1 MRLGVLIEG
10 PQFGAAL
17 LFDQPLPLR
26 IHMLSNEKA
35 PMRLLLA
42 TTLASLLALGSG
54 AEAQVLKPGLQP
66 GLTRAP
72 DSARKISLAEAIRLA
87 QQNSPQ
93 AIQAEGTER
102 TSKAARVSAIGAI
115 MPSAT
120 LSAGRVIQFGGGQ
133 TRTNQNG
140 EQVAIAS
147 APTNSTGLSLNMT
160 LFDGGQRLYNL
171 RTAKSQ
177 IDAAQANRVAVK
189 YNVALSVKQQYYAV
203 LAAIESEDAA
213 RFQMAQA
220 NEQFKTSIAKVR
232 AGVATRSD
240 SLRGVIQVG
249 NAQLA
254 LINAQSSK
262 EAADASLTRLV
273 GSEVP
278 VTADP
283 KSLQENMAA
292 LPDSAELAGL
302 AKNGPAVEQARANL
316 DAAEE
321 SRKASKATYLPSLS
335 ANYSRTGSG
344 VDPRFGL
351 GNDPYAYNG
360 RLSFSLSYPIF
371 NNFQREEQVVRAK
384 VAEVN
389 AQATLRDTQLGAQES
404 LTQYIGALRGASQ
417 RVAVQ
422 VASVT
427 AAEEDVRVQ
436 QQRYNIGASTLLDL
450 ITSQAAL
457 AQAQQALIQARYDY
471 RIARAQLEALIG
483 RELK

>member
-1 MRLGVLIEG
+1 MS
-10 PQFGAAL
+10 FNK
-17 LFDQPLPLR
+17 R
-26 IHMLSNEKA
+26 I
-35 PMRLLLA
+35 PTRLLSA
-42 TTLASLLALGSG
+42 TTLASVLALACGTAAG
-54 AEAQVLKPGLQP
+54 AQILKPGLQP

-72 DSARKISLAEAIRLA
+72 DSARKISLEEAIRMA
-87 QQNSPQ
+87 QRNSPD

-115 MPSAT
+115 MPSAS
-120 LSAGRVIQFGGGQ
+120 LSAGRTIQFGGGQ
-133 TRTNQNG
+133 TRINQNG
-140 EQVAIAS
+140 EQVTVAS
-147 APTNSTGLSLNMT
+147 DPVNSTGLNLNMT

-177 IDAAQANRVAVK
+177 IEAAEANRVAVK
-189 YNVALSVKQQYYAV
+189 YNVALNVKQQYYAV

-213 RFQMAQA
+213 RLQMAQA
-220 NEQFKTSIAKVR
+220 TEQFKTSIAKVR

-262 EAADASLTRLV
+262 EAADASLTRIV

-283 KSLQENMAA
+283 ASLQENLAA
-292 LPDSAELAGL
+292 LPDSAELAAL

-335 ANYSRTGSG
+335 ASYSRSGSG
-344 VDPRFGL
+344 TDKRFGL
-351 GNDPYAYNG
+351 GDDPFSYNG

-404 LTQYIGALRGASQ
+404 LTQNIGALRGASQ

-422 VASVT
+422 VASVA

-457 AQAQQALIQARYDY
+457 ATAQQALIQARYDY

-483 RELK
+483 RELQ

>member
-1 MRLGVLIEG
+1 MSLNARN
-10 PQFGAAL
+10 PT
-17 LFDQPLPLR
+17 
-26 IHMLSNEKA
+26 
-35 PMRLLLA
+35 RLLPASMLA
-42 TTLASLLALGSG
+42 LLLALGTG
-54 AEAQVLKPGLQP
+54 AGAQVLQPGLQP
-66 GLTRAP
+66 GLTRSP
-72 DSARKISLAEAIRLA
+72 DSARKISLDEAIRMA
-87 QQNSPQ
+87 QLNSPQ

-102 TSKAARVSAIGAI
+102 TSKAAKVSAIGAI
-115 MPSAT
+115 LPSAS
-120 LSAGRVIQFGGGQ
+120 LSAGRTIQFGGGQ
-133 TRTNQNG
+133 TRINQNG
-140 EQVAIAS
+140 EQVTVAS
-147 APTNSTGLSLNMT
+147 DPVNSTGLNLNMT

-177 IDAAQANRVAVK
+177 IEAAEANRVAVK
-189 YNVALSVKQQYYAV
+189 YNVALDVKQQYYAV

-213 RFQMAQA
+213 RLQMAQA
-220 NEQFKTSIAKVR
+220 TEQFKTSIAKVR

-283 KSLQENMAA
+283 KSIQENLAA
-292 LPDSAELAGL
+292 LPDSAELAAL

-335 ANYSRTGSG
+335 ASYSRSGSG
-344 VDPRFGL
+344 TDPRFGL
-351 GNDPYAYNG
+351 GHDPFSYNG

-371 NNFQREEQVVRAK
+371 NNFNREEQVVRAK

-389 AQATLRDTQLGAQES
+389 AQATLRDTQLAAQQS
-404 LTQYIGALRGASQ
+404 LTQNIGALRGASQ

-422 VASVT
+422 VASVA

-457 AQAQQALIQARYDY
+457 ATAQQALIQARYDY

-483 RELK
+483 RELQ

>member
-1 MRLGVLIEG
+1 MALDEKTPTRLVST
-10 PQFGAAL
+10 A
-17 LFDQPLPLR
+17 
-26 IHMLSNEKA
+26 
-35 PMRLLLA
+35 
-42 TTLASLLALGSG
+42 TLALLLALGSG

-66 GLTRAP
+66 GLARSP
-72 DSARKISLAEAIRLA
+72 DSARRISLDEAIRLA

-102 TSKAARVSAIGAI
+102 TSKAAKVSAIGAI
-115 MPSAT
+115 LPSAS
-120 LSAGRVIQFGGGQ
+120 LSAGRTIQFGGGQ
-133 TRTNQNG
+133 TRVNQNG
-140 EQVAIAS
+140 EQVTIAS
-147 APTNSTGLSLNMT
+147 EPVNSTGLNLNMT

-177 IDAAQANRVAVK
+177 IEAAEANRVAVK
-189 YNVALSVKQQYYAV
+189 YNVALNVKQQYYAV
-203 LAAIESEDAA
+203 LAAIESEEAA

-220 NEQFKTSIAKVR
+220 TEQFKTSIAKVR

-283 KSLQENMAA
+283 SSIQENLAA
-292 LPDSAELAGL
+292 LPDSAELAAL

-335 ANYSRTGSG
+335 ASYSRSGSG
-344 VDPRFGL
+344 TDKRFGL
-351 GNDPYAYNG
+351 GDDPFSYNG

-384 VAEVN
+384 VAEIN
-389 AQATLRDTQLGAQES
+389 AGATLRDTQLAAQES
-404 LTQYIGALRGASQ
+404 LTQNIGALRGASQ

-422 VASVT
+422 VASVA

-457 AQAQQALIQARYDY
+457 ATAQQSLIQARYDY

-483 RELK
+483 RELQ

>member
-1 MRLGVLIEG
+1 MS
-10 PQFGAAL
+10 
-17 LFDQPLPLR
+17 LR
-26 IHMLSNEKA
+26 EKM
-35 PMRLLLA
+35 PTRLLSA
-42 TTLASLLALGSG
+42 TTLALTLALASG
-54 AEAQVLKPGLQP
+54 TEVGAQVLKPGLQP
-66 GLTRAP
+66 GLTRSP
-72 DSARKISLAEAIRLA
+72 ESARKISLDEAIRMA
-87 QQNSPQ
+87 QRNSPD

-102 TSKAARVSAIGAI
+102 TTKAARVSAIGAI
-115 MPSAT
+115 MPSAS
-120 LSAGRVIQFGGGQ
+120 LSAGRTIQFGGGQ
-133 TRTNQNG
+133 TRINQNG
-140 EQVAIAS
+140 EQVTVAS
-147 APTNSTGLSLNMT
+147 EPVNSTGLNLNMT

-171 RTAKSQ
+171 RTTKSQ
-177 IDAAQANRVAVK
+177 IEAAEANRVAVK
-189 YNVALSVKQQYYAV
+189 YNVALNVKQQYFAV

-213 RFQMAQA
+213 RLQMAQA
-220 NEQFKTSIAKVR
+220 TEQFKTSIAKVR

-262 EAADASLTRLV
+262 EAADASLTRIV

-283 KSLQENMAA
+283 ASVQENLAA
-292 LPDSAELAGL
+292 LPDSAELAAL

-335 ANYSRTGSG
+335 ASYSRSGSG
-344 VDPRFGL
+344 TDRRFGL
-351 GNDPYAYNG
+351 GDDPFSYNG
-360 RLSFSLSYPIF
+360 RLSFSLSYPLF

-389 AQATLRDTQLGAQES
+389 AQATLRDTQLAAQQS
-404 LTQYIGALRGASQ
+404 LTQNIGALRSASQ

-422 VASVT
+422 VASVA

-457 AQAQQALIQARYDY
+457 ATAQQALIQARYDY

-483 RELK
+483 RELQ

>member
-1 MRLGVLIEG
+1 MSSIPNV
-10 PQFGAAL
+10 
-17 LFDQPLPLR
+17 
-26 IHMLSNEKA
+26 
-35 PMRLLLA
+35 PMRLLSAIALM
-42 TTLASLLALGSG
+42 LLAASV
-54 AEAQVLKPGLQP
+54 AEAQVLKPGLQL
-66 GLTRAP
+66 GLARSP
-72 DSARKISLAEAIRLA
+72 DSARKISLDEAIRLA
-87 QQNSPQ
+87 QQNSPL

-120 LSAGRVIQFGGGQ
+120 LNAGRVIQFGGGQ

-140 EQVAIAS
+140 EQVTIAS
-147 APTNSTGLSLNMT
+147 APVNSTGLNLNMT

-171 RTAKSQ
+171 RTARSQ
-177 IDAAQANRVAVK
+177 IDAAEASRVAVK
-189 YNVALSVKQQYYAV
+189 YNVALNVKQQYYAV

-213 RFQMAQA
+213 KLQMAQA
-220 NEQFKTSIAKVR
+220 TQQFKVSIAKVR

-254 LINAQSSK
+254 LINAQSNK
-262 EAADASLTRLV
+262 EAANASLTRLV

-292 LPDSAELAGL
+292 LPDSAELAAL
-302 AKNGPAVEQARANL
+302 AVNGPAVAQARANL
-316 DAAEE
+316 DAAKE
-321 SRKASKATYLPSLS
+321 SRKASKSTYLPSLS
-335 ANYSRTGSG
+335 ASYSRTGSG
-344 VDPRFGL
+344 TDRAFGL
-351 GNDPYAYNG
+351 GDDPFSYNG
-360 RLSFSLSYPIF
+360 RLSFSLSYPVF

-404 LTQYIGALRGASQ
+404 LTQNIGALRSASQ

-422 VASVT
+422 VASVA

-457 AQAQQALIQARYDY
+457 ATAQQALIQARYDY

-483 RELK
+483 RDLQ

>member
-1 MRLGVLIEG
+1 M
-10 PQFGAAL
+10 
-17 LFDQPLPLR
+17 
-26 IHMLSNEKA
+26 SYSEKM
-35 PMRLLLA
+35 PTRLLSA
-42 TTLASLLALGSG
+42 ITLALCLTVVRVAG
-54 AEAQVLKPGLQP
+54 AQVLKSGLQP

-72 DSARKISLAEAIRLA
+72 DSARKVSLAEAIRMA

-115 MPSAT
+115 LPSAS

-133 TRTNQNG
+133 TRINQNG
-140 EQVAIAS
+140 EQVAITS
-147 APTNSTGLSLNMT
+147 APTNSTGLSLGMT
-160 LFDGGQRLYNL
+160 LFDGGQRLYDL
-171 RTAKSQ
+171 RTAKFN
-177 IDAAQANRVAVK
+177 IVAAEANRVAVK
-189 YNVALSVKQQYYAV
+189 YNVALQVKQQYYAV
-203 LAAIESEDAA
+203 LAAIESWDAA
-213 RFQMAQA
+213 ELQMAQA
-220 NEQFKTSIAKVR
+220 QEQFKTSVAKVR

-240 SLRGVIQVG
+240 SLRGVVQIG

-254 LINAQSSK
+254 LITAQTNK
-262 EAADASLTRLV
+262 EAADAALTRLV

-278 VTADP
+278 VTVDP
-283 KSLQENMAA
+283 ASIQENMAA
-292 LPDSAELAGL
+292 LPDSAELAAL
-302 AKNGPAVEQARANL
+302 AKRGPAVEQAQAVV

-321 SRKASKATYLPSLS
+321 ARKASKATYLPSLS

-344 VDPRFGL
+344 IDPRFGL
-351 GNDPYAYNG
+351 GTDPFSYNG
-360 RLSFSLSYPIF
+360 RLSFSLSYPVF
-371 NNFQREEQVVRAK
+371 NNFLREQQVVQAR

-389 AQATLRDTQLGAQES
+389 AQAALRDSQLAAQQS

-422 VASVT
+422 VASVA

-436 QQRYNIGASTLLDL
+436 QQRYNIGASVLLDL

-457 AQAQQALIQARYDY
+457 AQAEQALIQARYDY

-483 RELK
+483 RDLQ

>member
-1 MRLGVLIEG
+1 M
-10 PQFGAAL
+10 A
-17 LFDQPLPLR
+17 
-26 IHMLSNEKA
+26 
-35 PMRLLLA
+35 
-42 TTLASLLALGSG
+42 LALSFALG
-54 AEAQVLKPGLQP
+54 AGAGAQVLKPGLQP
-66 GLTRAP
+66 GLTRSP
-72 DSARKISLAEAIRLA
+72 DSARKLSLEEAIRMA
-87 QQNSPQ
+87 QRNSPD

-115 MPSAT
+115 MPSAS
-120 LSAGRVIQFGGGQ
+120 LSAGRTIQFGGGQ
-133 TRTNQNG
+133 TRINQNG
-140 EQVAIAS
+140 EQVTVAS
-147 APTNSTGLSLNMT
+147 DPVNSTGLNLNMT

-171 RTAKSQ
+171 RTTKSQ
-177 IDAAQANRVAVK
+177 IEAAEANRVAVK
-189 YNVALSVKQQYYAV
+189 YNVALNVKQQYYAV

-220 NEQFKTSIAKVR
+220 TEQFKTSIAKVR

-283 KSLQENMAA
+283 ASIQENLAA
-292 LPDSAELAGL
+292 LPDSAELAAL

-335 ANYSRTGSG
+335 ASYSRSGSG
-344 VDPRFGL
+344 TDKRFGL
-351 GNDPYAYNG
+351 GDDPFSYNG

-389 AQATLRDTQLGAQES
+389 AQATLRDTQLAAQES
-404 LTQYIGALRGASQ
+404 LTQNIGALRSASQ

-422 VASVT
+422 VASVA

-457 AQAQQALIQARYDY
+457 ATAQQALIQARYDY

-483 RELK
+483 RELL

>member
-1 MRLGVLIEG
+1 MPPNG
-10 PQFGAAL
+10 
-17 LFDQPLPLR
+17 R
-26 IHMLSNEKA
+26 I
-35 PMRLLLA
+35 PTRLLSA
-42 TTLASLLALGSG
+42 TTLALVLALGSVT
-54 AEAQVLKPGLQP
+54 AASAQILKPGLQP

-72 DSARKISLAEAIRLA
+72 DSARKLSLEEAIRMA
-87 QQNSPQ
+87 QRNSPD

-115 MPSAT
+115 MPSAS
-120 LSAGRVIQFGGGQ
+120 LSAGRTIQFGGGQ
-133 TRTNQNG
+133 TRINQNG
-140 EQVAIAS
+140 EQVTVAS
-147 APTNSTGLSLNMT
+147 DPVNSTGLNLNMT

-177 IDAAQANRVAVK
+177 IEAAEANRVAVK
-189 YNVALSVKQQYYAV
+189 YNVALNVKQQYYAV

-220 NEQFKTSIAKVR
+220 TEQFKTSIAKVR

-283 KSLQENMAA
+283 ASIQENLAA
-292 LPDSAELAGL
+292 LPDSAELAAL

-335 ANYSRTGSG
+335 ASYSRSGSG
-344 VDPRFGL
+344 TDKRFGL
-351 GNDPYAYNG
+351 GDDPFSYNG

-384 VAEVN
+384 VAEIN

-404 LTQYIGALRGASQ
+404 LTQNIGALRSASQ

-422 VASVT
+422 VASVA

-457 AQAQQALIQARYDY
+457 ATAQQALIQARYDY

-483 RELK
+483 RELQ

>member
-1 MRLGVLIEG
+1 MAINDRT
-10 PQFGAAL
+10 QASL
-17 LFDQPLPLR
+17 LP
-26 IHMLSNEKA
+26 S
-35 PMRLLLA
+35 
-42 TTLASLLALGSG
+42 TTLALLLLFASV
-54 AEAQVLKPGLQP
+54 ARAQVLKPGLQP

-102 TSKAARVSAIGAI
+102 TSKAARVSAVGAI
-115 MPSAT
+115 LPSAS
-120 LSAGRVIQFGGGQ
+120 LSAGRTIQFGGGQ
-133 TRTNQNG
+133 TRVNQNG
-140 EQVAIAS
+140 EQVTIAS
-147 APTNSTGLSLNMT
+147 APVNSTGLNLNMT

-177 IDAAQANRVAVK
+177 IEAAEANRVAVK
-189 YNVALSVKQQYYAV
+189 YNVALNVKQQYYAV

-254 LINAQSSK
+254 LITAQSNK

-283 KSLQENMAA
+283 NSVQENMAA
-292 LPDSAELAGL
+292 LPDSAELAAL
-302 AKNGPAVEQARANL
+302 AKNGPAVLQARAEL

-335 ANYSRTGSG
+335 ASYSRSGSG
-344 VDPRFGL
+344 VDSRFGL
-351 GNDPYAYNG
+351 GPDPFSYNG

-389 AQATLRDTQLGAQES
+389 AQASLRDTELGAQES
-404 LTQYIGALRGASQ
+404 LTQNIGALRGASQ

-422 VASVT
+422 VASVA

-457 AQAQQALIQARYDY
+457 AQAQQSLIQARYDY

-483 RELK
+483 RELQ